1 MNFTLFH
8 MINLLKLADNINI
21 KLKKTKKYPL
31 MTKDVVLSLIIY
43 YSARGLLENRE
54 SKTLEQLCEIVNLLN
69 PPEEALEKLV
79 SPIFIDEE
87 EGIKGVRSKIT
98 NLIIK
103 TPFVKEIEKEIAFT
117 PQFNEMIEIIHFG
130 LVNNVPV
137 ILEGMPGQ
145 GKQLCIN
152 YISELL
158 GYEVVNIMISQSTKV
173 EDLLGKYIITKDKN
187 KNIKII
193 LNETKLSKALKKQ
206 KDENQASKE
215 LIFVFNNLNNASPAV
230 LELLTSIFDK
240 NQENVLLSDGSTIPK
255 NPINIIGIL
264 KPQNGANKDKL
275 PPTLLYSSLYH
286 IVLEPD
292 EESIKNIISKKLE
305 KEEFKGD
312 SIRLFDIYQKA
323 KEIIEKKYQKEN
335 FLNLNDISKFI
346 NFRKVSY
353 GKIDDV
359 SIIFSM
365 IFVYRFTEEE
375 IISDLKQ
382 ELQIQS
388 IDMKPTL
395 IYDIPIGTLTYKIK
409 EKNKIQIKTY
419 FKNKLTN
426 DEKNLLNNY
435 FISFVFYF

>member
-1 MNFTLFH
+1 ML
-8 MINLLKLADNINI
+8 
-21 KLKKTKKYPL
+21 
-31 MTKDVVLSLIIY
+31 
-43 YSARGLLENRE
+43 
-54 SKTLEQLCEIVNLLN
+54 
-69 PPEEALEKLV
+69 
-79 SPIFIDEE
+79 
-87 EGIKGVRSKIT
+87 
-98 NLIIK
+98 
-103 TPFVKEIEKEIAFT
+103 
-117 PQFNEMIEIIHFG
+117 
-130 LVNNVPV
+130 
-137 ILEGMPGQ
+137 
-145 GKQLCIN
+145 
-152 YISELL
+152 
-158 GYEVVNIMISQSTKV
+158 
-173 EDLLGKYIITKDKN
+173 
-187 KNIKII
+187 

-206 KDENQASKE
+206 TDNNQKGKE

-312 SIRLFDIYQKA
+312 SIRLFDNYKKA

-395 IYDIPIGTLTYKIK
+395 IYDMPIVTLTYKIG
-409 EKNKIQIKTY
+409 EKIK
-419 FKNKLTN
+419 FK
-426 DEKNLLNNY
+426 
-435 FISFVFYF
+435 

>member
-1 MNFTLFH
+1 
-8 MINLLKLADNINI
+8 
-21 KLKKTKKYPL
+21 
-31 MTKDVVLSLIIY
+31 MTNDIVLSLIIY

-54 SKTLEQLCEIVNLLN
+54 SKTLQQLCEIVNLVN

-103 TPFVKEIEKEIAFT
+103 TPYVKEIEKEIAFT

-173 EDLLGKYIITKDKN
+173 EDLLGKNIITKDKN
-187 KNIKII
+187 KNIKVI

-206 KDENQASKE
+206 KDENQLSKE
-215 LIFVFNNLNNASPAV
+215 LIFVFNNLNNVSPAV

-240 NQENVLLSDGSTIPK
+240 NQENVLLSNYSTIPK

-264 KPQNGANKDKL
+264 KPQTKINY
-275 PPTLLYSSLYH
+275 LLHFFILLH

-292 EESIKNIISKKLE
+292 E
-305 KEEFKGD
+305 D
-312 SIRLFDIYQKA
+312 SIR
-323 KEIIEKKYQKEN
+323 EII
-335 FLNLNDISKFI
+335 
-346 NFRKVSY
+346 
-353 GKIDDV
+353 
-359 SIIFSM
+359 
-365 IFVYRFTEEE
+365 
-375 IISDLKQ
+375 
-382 ELQIQS
+382 
-388 IDMKPTL
+388 
-395 IYDIPIGTLTYKIK
+395 
-409 EKNKIQIKTY
+409 
-419 FKNKLTN
+419 
-426 DEKNLLNNY
+426 
-435 FISFVFYF
+435 